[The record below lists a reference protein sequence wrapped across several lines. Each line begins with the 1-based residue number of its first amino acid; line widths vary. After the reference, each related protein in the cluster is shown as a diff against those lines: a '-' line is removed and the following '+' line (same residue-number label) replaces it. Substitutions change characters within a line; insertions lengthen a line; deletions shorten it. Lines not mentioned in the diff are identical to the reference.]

1 MLSPKSKQEA
11 LDNCLQVGGS
21 SVQEAVH
28 VVSVGE
34 ELARLR
40 AALSAAGDVAYEWD
54 LAADSIEWSGDVA
67 KALGITDGRVPV
79 SGAEFDT
86 LVAQEDFA
94 ARSNFLTRL
103 KAGETQFEC
112 EYRLKLP
119 GAGESWVHDR
129 ASAQF
134 DESGNAVRLV
144 GILRFMDPDLSRA
157 GRREHLANF
166 DPLTGHFNRARLREA
181 LDHALNFS
189 KRYDLNGAYLLV
201 GVDKLTMVNQALGH
215 EAADSV
221 LLAVGDRLDRCLRAS
236 DVIGRVGGDRFGA
249 ILSNVPE
256 EDLEAAMDKILDA
269 VRNAPIETPEG
280 PVYATVSIGAVP
292 FPGAINTAQDAMMR
306 ADAALQKAKQNGRDC
321 ATTYTFSPEQKEHHK
336 SCIVIA
342 EQVQRALRE
351 KRLRFAY
358 QPIVDSVTRETKFH
372 ECLLRIVQP
381 DGEVV
386 VAGKFMPVVEDLG
399 MIRSVD
405 RTVLERAVEEL
416 ALYPEARMAINVSG
430 LTTTDRSWMRSA
442 VSMLRGR
449 PDLAERM
456 VIEITETAGLEDL
469 EACCRFVSTLRDL
482 GCEIALDDFGAGYTS
497 FRHLKQLAVNKVK
510 IDGSFVRKIGENP
523 ENLVFIRT
531 LIDLARTFGLE
542 TVAECVE
549 TEEEADLLLNEGVHY
564 MQGYAFGKP
573 DLTVPWQAIDTDREM
588 PGFGII
594 ETKPEPGQSGLIG
607 IAMPAPA

>member
-1 MLSPKSKQEA
+1 MHDATHIISTA
-11 LDNCLQVGGS
+11 
-21 SVQEAVH
+21 
-28 VVSVGE
+28 E

-40 AALSAAGDVAYEWD
+40 AALSAAGDVAYDWD
-54 LAADSIEWSGDVA
+54 LTTDTIHWSGDVC
-67 KALGITDGRVPV
+67 KALGLAHGEQPI
-79 SGAEFDT
+79 SGGAFT
-86 LVAQEDFA
+86 ALVAQEDLA
-94 ARSNFLTRL
+94 AHSNFVTRL
-103 KAGETQFEC
+103 QAGEAQFEC
-112 EYRLKLP
+112 EYRLQLP
-119 GAGESWVHDR
+119 QRGESWVHDR
-129 ASAQF
+129 ASAEF
-134 DESGNAVRLV
+134 DPAGKPTRQV
-144 GILRFMDPDLSRA
+144 GILRFMDSDLSRA

-181 LDHALNFS
+181 LDHSLNFS
-189 KRYDLNGAYLLV
+189 KRYEVQGAYLLV
-201 GVDKLTMVNQALGH
+201 GADKLTMVNQALGH
-215 EAADSV
+215 EAADAV
-221 LLAVGDRLDRCLRAS
+221 LLAIGDRLDRCLRAS

-249 ILSNVPE
+249 VLSNVPE
-256 EDLEAAMDKILDA
+256 ADVEAATDKILDA
-269 VRNAPIETPEG
+269 IRSAPIDTPEG

-292 FPGAINTAQDAMMR
+292 FPGAINTAQDVMMR
-306 ADAALQKAKQNGRDC
+306 ADAALQKAKQQGRDC
-321 ATTYTFSPEQKEHHK
+321 ASTYMFSPEQKDHHK

-358 QPIVDSVTRETKFH
+358 QPIVDSVTRETKLH

-381 DGEVV
+381 DGQVV
-386 VAGKFMPVVEDLG
+386 VAGQFMPVVENLG

-405 RTVLERAVEEL
+405 RTVLERAVD
-416 ALYPEARMAINVSG
+416 ARMAINVSG

-442 VSMLRGR
+442 VAMLRGR
-449 PDLAERM
+449 PDIAERM

-573 DLTVPWQAIDTDREM
+573 DLTVPWKAIDSQPALT
-588 PGFGII
+588 GFGIL
-594 ETKPEPGQSGLIG
+594 ENRENLEKDESNALPGL
-607 IAMPAPA
+607 AMPVTV

>member
-1 MLSPKSKQEA
+1 
-11 LDNCLQVGGS
+11 
-21 SVQEAVH
+21 VH
-28 VVSVGE
+28 DATHIISTAE

-40 AALSAAGDVAYEWD
+40 AALSAAGDVAYDWD
-54 LAADSIEWSGDVA
+54 LASDAIHWSGDICQ
-67 KALGITDGRVPV
+67 ALGVPHGQQPIT
-79 SGAEFDT
+79 GAGFT
-86 LVAQEDFA
+86 ALVAQEDLA
-94 ARSNFLTRL
+94 AHSNFVVRL
-103 KAGETQFEC
+103 QTGDAQFEC
-112 EYRLKLP
+112 EYRLQLP
-119 GAGESWVHDR
+119 QRGISWVHDR
-129 ASAQF
+129 ASVEF
-134 DESGNAVRLV
+134 DEAGKPVRQI
-144 GILRFMDPDLSRA
+144 GILRFMDSDLSRA

-189 KRYDLNGAYLLV
+189 KRYEVQGAYLLV

-215 EAADSV
+215 EAADAV
-221 LLAVGDRLDRCLRAS
+221 LLAIGDRLDRCLRAS

-256 EDLEAAMDKILDA
+256 EDIEAATDKILDA
-269 VRNAPIETPEG
+269 IRTTPIDTPEG
-280 PVYATVSIGAVP
+280 PVYVTVSIGAVP
-292 FPGAINTAQDAMMR
+292 FPGAINTAQDVMMR
-306 ADAALQKAKQNGRDC
+306 ADAALQKAKQQGRDC
-321 ATTYTFSPEQKEHHK
+321 ATTYIFSQEQQQHHK
-336 SCIVIA
+336 SCIEIA
-342 EQVQRALRE
+342 GQVQRALRE

-358 QPIVDSVTRETKFH
+358 QPIVDSLTRETRFH

-381 DGEVV
+381 DGQVV
-386 VAGKFMPVVEDLG
+386 VAGQFMPVVENLG

-405 RTVLERAVEEL
+405 RTVLERAVDEL
-416 ALYPEARMAINVSG
+416 KLYPDARMAVNVSG

-442 VSMLRGR
+442 VAMLRGR
-449 PDLAERM
+449 PDIAERM

-549 TEEEADLLLNEGVHY
+549 TEEEAELLLNEGVNY

-573 DLTVPWQAIDTDREM
+573 DLTVPWQARDSQPALAGFGVLENRAEDTATAM
-588 PGFGII
+588 PGLAASATG
-594 ETKPEPGQSGLIG
+594 
-607 IAMPAPA
+607 

>member
-1 MLSPKSKQEA
+1 MHDATHIISTA
-11 LDNCLQVGGS
+11 
-21 SVQEAVH
+21 
-28 VVSVGE
+28 E

-40 AALSAAGDVAYEWD
+40 AALSAAGDVAYDWD
-54 LAADSIEWSGDVA
+54 LASDAIHWSGDICQ
-67 KALGITDGRVPV
+67 ALGVPHGQQPIT
-79 SGAEFDT
+79 GAGFT
-86 LVAQEDFA
+86 ALVAQEDLA
-94 ARSNFLTRL
+94 AHSNFVVRL
-103 KAGETQFEC
+103 QTGDAQFEC
-112 EYRLKLP
+112 EYRLQLP
-119 GAGESWVHDR
+119 QRGISWVHDR
-129 ASAQF
+129 ASVEF
-134 DESGNAVRLV
+134 DEAGKPVRQI
-144 GILRFMDPDLSRA
+144 GILRFMDSDLSRA

-189 KRYDLNGAYLLV
+189 KRYEVQGAYLLV

-215 EAADSV
+215 EAADAV
-221 LLAVGDRLDRCLRAS
+221 LLAIGDRLDRCLRAS

-256 EDLEAAMDKILDA
+256 EDIEAATDKILDA
-269 VRNAPIETPEG
+269 IRTTPIDTPEG
-280 PVYATVSIGAVP
+280 PVYVTVSIGAVP
-292 FPGAINTAQDAMMR
+292 FPGAINTAQDVMMR
-306 ADAALQKAKQNGRDC
+306 ADAALQKAKQQGRDC
-321 ATTYTFSPEQKEHHK
+321 ATTYIFSQEQQQHHK
-336 SCIVIA
+336 SCIEIA
-342 EQVQRALRE
+342 GQVQRALRE

-358 QPIVDSVTRETKFH
+358 QPIVDSLTRETRFH

-381 DGEVV
+381 DGQVV
-386 VAGKFMPVVEDLG
+386 VAGQFMPVVENLG

-405 RTVLERAVEEL
+405 RTVLERAVDEL
-416 ALYPEARMAINVSG
+416 KLYPDARMAVNVSG

-442 VSMLRGR
+442 VAMLRGR
-449 PDLAERM
+449 PDIAERM

-549 TEEEADLLLNEGVHY
+549 TEEEAELLLNEGVNY

-573 DLTVPWQAIDTDREM
+573 DLTVPWQARDSQPALAGFGVLENRAEDTATPM
-588 PGFGII
+588 PGLAASATG
-594 ETKPEPGQSGLIG
+594 
-607 IAMPAPA
+607 

>member
-1 MLSPKSKQEA
+1 
-11 LDNCLQVGGS
+11 
-21 SVQEAVH
+21 VH
-28 VVSVGE
+28 DATHIISTAE

-40 AALSAAGDVAYEWD
+40 AALSAAGDVAYDWD
-54 LAADSIEWSGDVA
+54 LASDAIHWSGDICQ
-67 KALGITDGRVPV
+67 ALGVPHGQQPIT
-79 SGAEFDT
+79 GAGFT
-86 LVAQEDFA
+86 ALVAQEDLA
-94 ARSNFLTRL
+94 AHSNFVVRL
-103 KAGETQFEC
+103 QTGDAQFEC
-112 EYRLKLP
+112 EYRLQLP
-119 GAGESWVHDR
+119 QRGISWVHDR
-129 ASAQF
+129 ASVEF
-134 DESGNAVRLV
+134 DEAGKPVRQI
-144 GILRFMDPDLSRA
+144 GILRFMDSDLSRA

-189 KRYDLNGAYLLV
+189 KRYEVQGAYLLV

-215 EAADSV
+215 EAADAV
-221 LLAVGDRLDRCLRAS
+221 LLAIGDRLDRCLRAS

-256 EDLEAAMDKILDA
+256 EDIEAATDKILDA
-269 VRNAPIETPEG
+269 IRTTPIDTPEG
-280 PVYATVSIGAVP
+280 PVYVTVSIGAVP
-292 FPGAINTAQDAMMR
+292 FPGAINTAQDVMMR
-306 ADAALQKAKQNGRDC
+306 ADAALQKAKQQGRDC
-321 ATTYTFSPEQKEHHK
+321 ATTYIFSQEQQQHHK
-336 SCIVIA
+336 SCIEIA
-342 EQVQRALRE
+342 GQVQRALRE

-358 QPIVDSVTRETKFH
+358 QPIVDSLTRETRFH

-381 DGEVV
+381 DGQVV
-386 VAGKFMPVVEDLG
+386 VAGQFMPVVENLG

-405 RTVLERAVEEL
+405 RTVLERAVDEL
-416 ALYPEARMAINVSG
+416 KLYPDARMAVNVSG

-442 VSMLRGR
+442 VAMLRGR
-449 PDLAERM
+449 PDIAERM

-549 TEEEADLLLNEGVHY
+549 TEEEAELLLNEGVNY

-573 DLTVPWQAIDTDREM
+573 DLTVPWQARDSQPALAGFGVLENRAEDTATPM
-588 PGFGII
+588 PGLAASATG
-594 ETKPEPGQSGLIG
+594 
-607 IAMPAPA
+607 

>member
-1 MLSPKSKQEA
+1 MQET
-11 LDNCLQVGGS
+11 
-21 SVQEAVH
+21 VH
-28 VVSVGE
+28 DISDTE

-40 AALSAAGDVAYEWD
+40 AALTAAGDVAYEWD
-54 LAADSIEWSGDVA
+54 LAADSIKWSGDVH
-67 KALGITDGRVPV
+67 KAFGITDGKVPA
-79 SGAEFDT
+79 SGAEFNGI
-86 LVAQEDFA
+86 VVQEDAA
-94 ARSNFLTRL
+94 ARSNFLARL
-103 KAGETQFEC
+103 QAGEAQFEC
-112 EYRLKLP
+112 EYRLTLP
-119 GAGESWVHDR
+119 GDSESWVHDR
-129 ASAQF
+129 ASIQF
-134 DESGNAVRLV
+134 DESGEAVRLV

-181 LDHALNFS
+181 LDHSLNFS
-189 KRYDLNGAYLLV
+189 KRYEVSGAYLLV

-215 EAADSV
+215 EAADAV

-249 ILSNVPE
+249 VLSNVPE
-256 EDLEAAMDKILDA
+256 ADVEAATEKILDA
-269 VRNAPIETPEG
+269 VRNAPIDTPEG
-280 PVYATVSIGAVP
+280 PVYVTVSVGAVP
-292 FPGAINTAQDAMMR
+292 FPGAINTAQDVMMR
-306 ADAALQKAKQNGRDC
+306 ADAALQKAKQDGRDC
-321 ATTYTFSPEQKEHHK
+321 ASTYTFSPEQKEHHK

-381 DGEVV
+381 DGEIV

-416 ALYPEARMAINVSG
+416 SLYPEARMAINVSG

-442 VSMLRGR
+442 VAMLRGR
-449 PDLAERM
+449 PDIAERM
-456 VIEITETAGLEDL
+456 VVEITETAGLEDL

-549 TEEEADLLLNEGVHY
+549 NDEEAELLLNEGVHY

-573 DLTVPWQAIDTDREM
+573 DLTVPWEAIDADREM
-588 PGFGII
+588 AGFGII
-594 ETKPEPGQSGLIG
+594 ENKQATDEPGLIG
-607 IAMPAPA
+607 IPVPAAV

>member
-1 MLSPKSKQEA
+1 MHDATHIISTA
-11 LDNCLQVGGS
+11 
-21 SVQEAVH
+21 
-28 VVSVGE
+28 E

-40 AALSAAGDVAYEWD
+40 AALSAAGDVAYDWD
-54 LAADSIEWSGDVA
+54 LASDAIHWSGDICQ
-67 KALGITDGRVPV
+67 ALGVPHGQQPIT
-79 SGAEFDT
+79 GAGFT
-86 LVAQEDFA
+86 ALVAQEDLA
-94 ARSNFLTRL
+94 AHSNFVVRL
-103 KAGETQFEC
+103 QTGDAQFEC
-112 EYRLKLP
+112 EYRLQLP
-119 GAGESWVHDR
+119 QRGISWVHDR
-129 ASAQF
+129 ASVEF
-134 DESGNAVRLV
+134 DEADKPVRQI
-144 GILRFMDPDLSRA
+144 GILRFMDSDLSRA

-189 KRYDLNGAYLLV
+189 KRYEVQGAYLLV

-215 EAADSV
+215 EAADAV
-221 LLAVGDRLDRCLRAS
+221 LLAIGDRLDRCLRAS

-256 EDLEAAMDKILDA
+256 EDIEAATDKILDA
-269 VRNAPIETPEG
+269 IRTTPIDTPEG
-280 PVYATVSIGAVP
+280 PVYVTVSIGAVP
-292 FPGAINTAQDAMMR
+292 FPGAINTAQDVMMR
-306 ADAALQKAKQNGRDC
+306 ADAALQKAKQQGRDC
-321 ATTYTFSPEQKEHHK
+321 ATTYIFSQEQQQHHK
-336 SCIVIA
+336 SCIEIA
-342 EQVQRALRE
+342 GQVQRALRE

-358 QPIVDSVTRETKFH
+358 QPIVDSLTRETRFH

-381 DGEVV
+381 DGQVV
-386 VAGKFMPVVEDLG
+386 VAGQFMPVVENLG

-405 RTVLERAVEEL
+405 RTVLERAVDEL
-416 ALYPEARMAINVSG
+416 KLYPDARMAVNVSG

-442 VSMLRGR
+442 VAMLRGR
-449 PDLAERM
+449 PDIAERM

-549 TEEEADLLLNEGVHY
+549 TEEEAELLLNEGVNY

-573 DLTVPWQAIDTDREM
+573 DLTVPWQARDSQPALAGFGVLENRAEDTATPM
-588 PGFGII
+588 PGLAASATG
-594 ETKPEPGQSGLIG
+594 
-607 IAMPAPA
+607 

>member
-1 MLSPKSKQEA
+1 M
-11 LDNCLQVGGS
+11 
-21 SVQEAVH
+21 QEAVLD
-28 VVSVGE
+28 SSDRE

-40 AALSAAGDVAYEWD
+40 AALSAAGDVAYDWD
-54 LAADSIEWSGDVA
+54 LTGGSIEWSGDVL
-67 KALGITDGRVPV
+67 KAFALPQGELPN
-79 SGAEFDT
+79 SGSEFESI
-86 LVAQEDFA
+86 VAQEDLA
-94 ARSNFLTRL
+94 ARANFLTRL
-103 KAGETQFEC
+103 QSGDTQFEC
-112 EYRLKLP
+112 EYRLRLP
-119 GAGESWVHDR
+119 NDREAWVHDR

-134 DESGNAVRLV
+134 NDAGEAVRLV

-157 GRREHLANF
+157 GRRDHIANF

-181 LDHALNFS
+181 LDHSLNFS
-189 KRYDLNGAYLLV
+189 KRYDVNGAYLLV

-215 EAADSV
+215 EAADAV

-249 ILSNVPE
+249 VLTNVPE
-256 EDLEAAMDKILDA
+256 NDVDAATDKILEA
-269 VRNAPIETPEG
+269 IRNTPIDTPEG
-280 PVYATVSIGAVP
+280 PVYVTVSIGAVP
-292 FPGAINTAQDAMMR
+292 FPGAVNTALDVMMR

-321 ATTYTFSPEQKEHHK
+321 SSTYTFSPEQKEHHK

-358 QPIVDSVTRETKFH
+358 QPIVDSVTREAKFH

-405 RTVLERAVEEL
+405 RTVLEQAVNEL
-416 ALYPEARMAINVSG
+416 SLYPDARMAINVSG

-442 VSMLRGR
+442 VAMLRGR
-449 PDLAERM
+449 PDIAERM
-456 VIEITETAGLEDL
+456 VVEITETAGLEDL

-549 TEEEADLLLNEGVHY
+549 TDEEADLLLNEGVHY

-573 DLTVPWQAIDTDREM
+573 DLVVPWQSTEAVNENA
-588 PGFGII
+588 GFGIAAQKHDDA
-594 ETKPEPGQSGLIG
+594 EKPGLVG
-607 IAMPAPA
+607 IPVPAAV

>member
-1 MLSPKSKQEA
+1 
-11 LDNCLQVGGS
+11 
-21 SVQEAVH
+21 
-28 VVSVGE
+28 
-34 ELARLR
+34 
-40 AALSAAGDVAYEWD
+40 
-54 LAADSIEWSGDVA
+54 
-67 KALGITDGRVPV
+67 
-79 SGAEFDT
+79 
-86 LVAQEDFA
+86 
-94 ARSNFLTRL
+94 
-103 KAGETQFEC
+103 
-112 EYRLKLP
+112 
-119 GAGESWVHDR
+119 
-129 ASAQF
+129 
-134 DESGNAVRLV
+134 
-144 GILRFMDPDLSRA
+144 
-157 GRREHLANF
+157 
-166 DPLTGHFNRARLREA
+166 
-181 LDHALNFS
+181 
-189 KRYDLNGAYLLV
+189 
-201 GVDKLTMVNQALGH
+201 
-215 EAADSV
+215 
-221 LLAVGDRLDRCLRAS
+221 
-236 DVIGRVGGDRFGA
+236 
-249 ILSNVPE
+249 
-256 EDLEAAMDKILDA
+256 
-269 VRNAPIETPEG
+269 
-280 PVYATVSIGAVP
+280 
-292 FPGAINTAQDAMMR
+292 MR

-321 ATTYTFSPEQKEHHK
+321 AMTYTFSPEQKEHHK
-336 SCIVIA
+336 NCIVIA

-358 QPIVDSVTRETKFH
+358 QPIVDSVTREAKFH

-442 VSMLRGR
+442 VAMLRGR
-449 PDLAERM
+449 PDIAERM

-549 TEEEADLLLNEGVHY
+549 TEEEANLLLNEGVHY

-573 DLTVPWQAIDTDREM
+573 ELTAPWQAIDTDRKM
-588 PGFGII
+588 SGFGII
-594 ETKPEPGQSGLIG
+594 EDKPEPEHSGLIG

>member
-1 MLSPKSKQEA
+1 MHDATHIISTA
-11 LDNCLQVGGS
+11 
-21 SVQEAVH
+21 
-28 VVSVGE
+28 E

-40 AALSAAGDVAYEWD
+40 AALSAAGDVAYDWD
-54 LAADSIEWSGDVA
+54 LTTDAIHWSGDVCR
-67 KALGITDGRVPV
+67 ALGIPHGDQPI
-79 SGAEFDT
+79 SGAAFAA
-86 LVAQEDFA
+86 LVSQEDLA
-94 ARSNFLTRL
+94 AHSNFLTRL
-103 KAGETQFEC
+103 QSGESQFEC
-112 EYRLKLP
+112 EYRLQLP
-119 GAGESWVHDR
+119 ERGESWVHDR
-129 ASAQF
+129 ASAEF
-134 DESGNAVRLV
+134 DESGKAIRQI
-144 GILRFMDPDLSRA
+144 GILRFMDSDLSRA

-181 LDHALNFS
+181 LDHSLNFT
-189 KRYDLNGAYLLV
+189 KRYEVNGAYLLV

-215 EAADSV
+215 EAADAV
-221 LLAVGDRLDRCLRAS
+221 LLAIGDRMDRCLRAS
-236 DVIGRVGGDRFGA
+236 DVIGRVGGDRFGEV
-249 ILSNVPE
+249 LSNVPE
-256 EDLEAAMDKILDA
+256 ADIEAATDKILDA
-269 VRNAPIETPEG
+269 VRGTPINTPEG

-292 FPGAINTAQDAMMR
+292 FPGAINTSQDVMMR
-306 ADAALQKAKQNGRDC
+306 ADAALQKAKQQGRDC
-321 ATTYTFSPEQKEHHK
+321 TSMYTFSAEQKEHHK

-358 QPIVDSVTRETKFH
+358 QPIVDSVTREIKLH

-381 DGEVV
+381 DGQIV
-386 VAGKFMPVVEDLG
+386 VAGQFMPVVEDLG

-405 RTVLERAVEEL
+405 RTVLERAVDEL
-416 ALYPEARMAINVSG
+416 KLYPDAHMAINVSG

-442 VSMLRGR
+442 IAMLRGR
-449 PDLAERM
+449 PDIAEPM
-456 VIEITETAGLEDL
+456 VIEIAETAGLEDL

-549 TEEEADLLLNEGVHY
+549 TEEEADLLLNEGIHY

-573 DLTVPWQAIDTDREM
+573 DLTALWTAIGSQ
-588 PGFGII
+588 PKLNGFGILESR
-594 ETKPEPGQSGLIG
+594 ETPEEIADAEETEEGVLPGM
-607 IAMPAPA
+607 AYPAPA

>member
-1 MLSPKSKQEA
+1 MHDATHIISTA
-11 LDNCLQVGGS
+11 
-21 SVQEAVH
+21 
-28 VVSVGE
+28 E

-40 AALSAAGDVAYEWD
+40 AALSAAGDVAYDWD
-54 LAADSIEWSGDVA
+54 LASDAIHWSGDICQ
-67 KALGITDGRVPV
+67 ALGVPHGQQPIT
-79 SGAEFDT
+79 GAGFT
-86 LVAQEDFA
+86 ALVAQEDLA
-94 ARSNFLTRL
+94 AHSNFVVRL
-103 KAGETQFEC
+103 QTGDAQFEC
-112 EYRLKLP
+112 EYRLQLP
-119 GAGESWVHDR
+119 QRGISWVHDR
-129 ASAQF
+129 ASVEF
-134 DESGNAVRLV
+134 DEAGKPVRQI
-144 GILRFMDPDLSRA
+144 GILRFMDSDLSRA

-189 KRYDLNGAYLLV
+189 KRYEVQGAYLLV

-215 EAADSV
+215 EAADAV
-221 LLAVGDRLDRCLRAS
+221 LLAIGDRLDRCLRAS

-256 EDLEAAMDKILDA
+256 EDIEAATDKILDA
-269 VRNAPIETPEG
+269 IRTTPIDTPEG
-280 PVYATVSIGAVP
+280 PVYVTVSIGAVP
-292 FPGAINTAQDAMMR
+292 FPGAINTAQDVMMR
-306 ADAALQKAKQNGRDC
+306 ADAALQKAKQQGRDC
-321 ATTYTFSPEQKEHHK
+321 ATTYIFSQEQQQHHK
-336 SCIVIA
+336 SCIEIA
-342 EQVQRALRE
+342 GQVQRALRE

-358 QPIVDSVTRETKFH
+358 QPIVDSLTRETRFH

-381 DGEVV
+381 DGQVV
-386 VAGKFMPVVEDLG
+386 VAGQFMPVVENLG

-405 RTVLERAVEEL
+405 RTVLERAVDEL
-416 ALYPEARMAINVSG
+416 KLYPDARMAVNVSG

-442 VSMLRGR
+442 VAMLRGR
-449 PDLAERM
+449 PDIAERM

-549 TEEEADLLLNEGVHY
+549 TEEEAELLLNEGVNY

-573 DLTVPWQAIDTDREM
+573 DLTVPWQARDSQPALAGFGVLENRAEDTATAM
-588 PGFGII
+588 PGLAASATG
-594 ETKPEPGQSGLIG
+594 
-607 IAMPAPA
+607 